1 VRRPRR
7 NSPAASAALLG
18 AILLTLA
25 SAPTLAA
32 AVRASP
38 DAAAEAAEAAYAAA
52 MQGRK
57 ATALTD
63 VQQLIAALPAERA
76 RAAGDSGWELTPQ
89 YAVLVRFGLWDELIA
104 LERPATQAPGLTAG
118 YLYGRGVA
126 LAVRGRTEEA
136 RAALAELERLGASVA
151 PGVRARAN
159 ALNAVIGVAAAIV
172 AARIAASEYRVTDA
186 VAALEQ
192 AVAAE
197 DRLARDEPPDWF
209 FPVRDLLGA
218 ELLLAGRAA
227 DAERVYRESLRRNP
241 GNGWA
246 LNGLAAALH
255 AQRQLRAAAAQ
266 RHAFA
271 AAWKAADVR
280 LQSSAFWFGG
290 PDNSRCECERQDAAT
305 H

>member
-1 VRRPRR
+1 MRRRQR
-7 NSPAASAALLG
+7 NSPAARAAALG
-18 AILLTLA
+18 PILLTLA
-25 SAPTLAA
+25 SAPALAA
-32 AVRASP
+32 AVRAAP
-38 DAAAEAAEAAYAAA
+38 DAAAAAAAAAYAAA

-57 ATALTD
+57 AAALTQ
-63 VQQLIAALPAERA
+63 VQQLVAALPAERL

-89 YAVLVRFGLWDELIA
+89 YAVLVRFGLWDELLA

-126 LAVRGRTEEA
+126 LAARGRTGEA
-136 RAALAELERLGASVA
+136 RTALAELERLGASLA

-159 ALNAVIGVAAAIV
+159 ALNAVTGVAAAVV

-197 DRLARDEPPDWF
+197 DRLAPDEPPDWF

-227 DAERVYRESLRRNP
+227 DAERVYREDLRRNP

-246 LNGLAAALH
+246 RNGLAAALH
-255 AQRQLRAAAAQ
+255 AQRQVRAAAAE
-266 RHAFA
+266 RRAFS
-271 AAWKAADVR
+271 AAWQTADVR

-305 H
+305 P

>member
-1 VRRPRR
+1 VPRPQC
-7 NSPAASAALLG
+7 NSFAAGAAALG
-18 AILLTLA
+18 AILLTH
-25 SAPTLAA
+25 APALAA
-32 AVRASP
+32 AVRAAP
-38 DAAAEAAEAAYAAA
+38 DAAAEAATAAYAAA

-57 ATALTD
+57 AAALTD
-63 VQQLIAALPAERA
+63 VQRLVAALPAERLQ
-76 RAAGDSGWELTPQ
+76 AAGESGWELTPQ

-104 LERPATQAPGLTAG
+104 LERPATDAAGLTAG

-126 LAVRGRTEEA
+126 LAARGRTEEA
-136 RAALAELERLGASVA
+136 RAALAELERLGASAA
-151 PGVRARAN
+151 PTVRARAN
-159 ALNAVIGVAAAIV
+159 ALNAVIGVAAPIV
-172 AARIAASEYRVTDA
+172 TARIAASEYRVTEA

-209 FPVRDLLGA
+209 FPARDLLGA

-227 DAERVYRESLRRNP
+227 DAERVYREDLRRNP

-246 LNGLAAALH
+246 LRGLAAALH

-266 RHAFA
+266 MRAFT
-271 AAWKAADVR
+271 AAWQAADVR

-290 PDNSRCECERQDAAT
+290 PDNTRCECEREDAAA